1 MSRINFKDSDKE
13 SKIVYFAVLSVFLHF
28 AVTAAT
34 IIAIGLFVIFNG
46 SLRRE
51 IFAKKSHLLLS
62 AFCLYTLLTALFNKN
77 YIGIICSVTVYL
89 LMLVFYWIRTVITKE
104 MLENALNLCC
114 AVAIPLSLAVLV
126 ERIIHIESSKYRC
139 QLWFFN
145 ANYMTALFA
154 AIALFCVYKI
164 IDDAEHISPY
174 MVSLIS
180 SGIAMYLSG
189 SMFAFVELFVAICLL
204 LILCRKYT
212 VLAGFSFLVFLGLVL
227 LYFFPEI
234 FPRIL
239 LASVQTDK
247 RIEVWNWAIV
257 FIKQHP
263 IFGQG
268 FLTFYHNALQNSQVY
283 NTTHA
288 HSFVLE
294 PLVSFG
300 VVGTIMVIGL
310 LFVYFSKVIKCKEQ
324 LKDDKI
330 TALILSLSGG
340 VLIHAFTDLTLM
352 WIQTGLL
359 YVFIFATV
367 GIGERKLAEQ
377 KTLWLNKNGEMHYGK

>member
-1 MSRINFKDSDKE
+1 MSRIDFKGTDKE
-13 SKIVYFAVLSVFLHF
+13 SLIIYFAVLSVFLHF
-28 AVTAAT
+28 AVTVAT
-34 IIAIGLFVIFNG
+34 IIAIGIFVLCK
-46 SLRRE
+46 SSYRRE
-51 IFAKKSHLLLS
+51 IFAKKSHLLLT
-62 AFCLYTLLTALFNKN
+62 AFCLYTLLTAFFNKN
-77 YIGIICSVTVYL
+77 YIGIICSVAVYL
-89 LMLVFYWIRTVITKE
+89 LLIIFYWVRAVITKE
-104 MLENALNLCC
+104 MLENLLNLCC

-145 ANYMTALFA
+145 ANYMTAIFA

-164 IDDAEHISPY
+164 IDDVEHISPY

-180 SGIAMYLSG
+180 SGVAMYLSG
-189 SMFAFVELFVAICLL
+189 SMFAFIELFVAICLL
-204 LILCRKYT
+204 LILCKKYT
-212 VLAGFSFLVFLGLVL
+212 VLSGFSFLVFLGLVL

-239 LASVQTDK
+239 TASVQTDK
-247 RIEVWNWAIV
+247 RIEVWKWAIV

-268 FLTFYHNALQNSQVY
+268 FLTFYYNALQNPEVY

-288 HSFVLE
+288 HSFILE

-300 VVGTIMVIGL
+300 IVGTIMVMGL
-310 LFVYFSKVIKCKEQ
+310 LIIFISRVIKCKEM

-340 VLIHAFTDLTLM
+340 ILIHAFTDLTLM
-352 WIQTGLL
+352 WVQTGLL
-359 YVFIFATV
+359 YVIVFASV
-367 GIGERKLAEQ
+367 GIGERKLAER
-377 KTLWLNKNGEMHYGK
+377 KSALVK

>member
-1 MSRINFKDSDKE
+1 MNNIKTIDLKGKDTA
-13 SKIVYFAVLSVFLHF
+13 SKIIYFAFLSVFLHY
-28 AVTAAT
+28 AVTAVA
-34 IIAIGLFVIFNG
+34 IIAISIYVLSDGDI
-46 SLRRE
+46 RRM
-51 IFAKKSHLLLS
+51 IFAKKSHLLLAVFCS
-62 AFCLYTLLTALFNKN
+62 YTAVVAFVYKN
-77 YIGIICSVTVYL
+77 YIGIICSVIAYL
-89 LMLVFYWIRTVITKE
+89 LMLIFYWARTKITKE
-104 MLENALNLCC
+104 LLDNSLNLCC
-114 AVAIPLSLAVLV
+114 AVAIPLSLAVII
-126 ERIIHIESSKYRC
+126 ERIIHIENSGYRC
-139 QLWFFN
+139 SLWFFN

-180 SGIAMYLSG
+180 SGIAMYVSG

-204 LILCRKYT
+204 LILCKRYT
-212 VLAGFSFLVFLGLVL
+212 VLAGFAFLAFLGLVL

-234 FPRIL
+234 FPRIF
-239 LASVQTDK
+239 LATVQTDK

-268 FLTFYHNALQNSQVY
+268 FLTFYHNYLQNSEIY
-283 NTTHA
+283 FTTHA
-288 HSFVLE
+288 HNFVLE
-294 PLVSFG
+294 SLASFG
-300 VVGTIMVIGL
+300 VVGTALVMGL
-310 LFVYFSKVIKCKEQ
+310 IAIFLKRIIKCKET

-359 YVFIFATV
+359 YLLIFASV
-367 GIGERKLAEQ
+367 GISERQLTKE
-377 KTLWLNKNGEMHYGK
+377 